1 MGGLGTIGVRLTAQV
16 YQARSRKIEEDK
28 VSQVG
33 STGAGGEI
41 VVDGGGERPVAELV
55 RGPGELRRIAAS
67 CRPEK
72 PGQTGMDES
81 LCVVRCM
88 SVCVRRCVEGVRY
101 YINY

>member
-41 VVDGGGERPVAELV
+41 VVDSGGERPVAELV

-67 CRPEK
+67 C
-72 PGQTGMDES
+72 
-81 LCVVRCM
+81 
-88 SVCVRRCVEGVRY
+88 
-101 YINY
+101 